1 MIFKPVIF
9 LKNGSNSKGKGDK
22 TAKIELKYV
31 KRRKN
36 GLKMSQMFTTNVVFK
51 DFQEELE
58 RNTESYTW
66 RPLRILNI
74 YRVLVVLSITS
85 FFFIL
90 FLNGSY
96 EVGHFRL
103 FFITAY
109 TYCFFA
115 IVFGLMV
122 IRRKPRFRIQLFLQ
136 LFSDIIFLSI
146 LIFAKG
152 KVDSTLGVLLVISV
166 AGSSILLSRRM
177 AVAGAALA
185 ALSILSAQT
194 YLLLYGQ
201 ADIAAYSSAG
211 ALGIVVFIAA
221 LSANAVARHAKEFE
235 MLAQK
240 RGKDIVS
247 LEQLNDY
254 IVQKLQSGVVA
265 LNSDMTIRLINSAAG
280 KMIGDKVVISGMFLA
295 DALPQISNEL
305 DIWLATGKEYNP
317 LVRFDGGS
325 ALLSF
330 EKIAGGIILV
340 FLDDHEKLSRQVQE
354 EKLASLGKL
363 TASIAHEIRNPLGA
377 ISHAGQLL
385 AESPELADQDKRL
398 TEIIH
403 DHSERLNTIIKSIL
417 HLSRKRDAIKTEIDL
432 DEWLDKFAYDF
443 SIEKYI
449 DVTQIKI
456 LLQDSKIKVETE
468 LSAFEQV
475 MWNLC
480 SNAVAYTNAKDGEPK
495 VTIKVY
501 FADDRITIDVI
512 NIGQKIEEKHIG
524 RLFEPFFTTSA
535 SGTGLGLYL
544 CKELC
549 NNNKIEIN
557 YIKEHPEGTCFRLV
571 FPKTVSNIEIE

>member
-1 MIFKPVIF
+1 M
-9 LKNGSNSKGKGDK
+9 
-22 TAKIELKYV
+22 A
-31 KRRKN
+31 
-36 GLKMSQMFTTNVVFK
+36 QMFTTNVVFK
-51 DFQEELE
+51 DFQAELE

-74 YRVLVVLSITS
+74 YRVLVVLSLTS

-96 EVGHFRL
+96 EVNNFQL
-103 FFITAY
+103 FFGAAY
-109 TYCFFA
+109 TYCFISVA
-115 IVFGLMV
+115 FGLMV
-122 IRRKPRFRIQLFLQ
+122 IKRCPRFRIQLFSQ
-136 LFSDIIFLSI
+136 LLVDVFFLSL

-185 ALSILSAQT
+185 AISILSAQT
-194 YLLLYGQ
+194 YMLLYGN
-201 ADIAAYSSAG
+201 ADIGDYSSAG

-221 LSANAVARHAKEFE
+221 LSANSVARHAKEFE

-240 RGKDIVS
+240 RGKDIIS

-254 IVQKLQSGVVA
+254 IVQKLQSGVLA
-265 LNSDMTIRLINSAAG
+265 LNSDLTIRLINSAAE
-280 KMIGDKVVISGMFLA
+280 KMVGDKVVLSGMQLG
-295 DALPQISNEL
+295 DALPQIAAEL
-305 DIWLATGKEYNP
+305 DIWLATGKEYNQ
-317 LVRFDGGS
+317 LVKLQGGS
-325 ALLSF
+325 ALISF
-330 EKIAGGIILV
+330 EKINGGIILV

-385 AESPELADQDKRL
+385 AESPDLADQDKRL

-417 HLSRKRDAIKTEIDL
+417 HLSRKRDAVKAEVDL

-449 DVTQIKI
+449 DVKQLQIS
-456 LLQDSKIKVETE
+456 LEDSQIVVETE

-480 SNAVAYTNAKDGEPK
+480 TNALLHSTAKEGQPK
-495 VTIKVY
+495 ITIKGYEIDSRVY
-501 FADDRITIDVI
+501 IDVI
-512 NIGQKIEEKHIG
+512 NVGAKIQDKHLDRI
-524 RLFEPFFTTSA
+524 FEPFFTTS
-535 SGTGLGLYL
+535 SLGTGLGLYL

-549 NNNKIEIN
+549 NNNEIEIS
-557 YIKEHPEGTCFRLV
+557 YVKDYDCGTCFRLV
-571 FPKTVSNIEIE
+571 FPKNEINEEIE

>member
-1 MIFKPVIF
+1 M
-9 LKNGSNSKGKGDK
+9 
-22 TAKIELKYV
+22 A
-31 KRRKN
+31 
-36 GLKMSQMFTTNVVFK
+36 QMFTTNVVFK
-51 DFQEELE
+51 DFQDELE

-74 YRVLVVLSITS
+74 YRVLVVLSLTS

-90 FLNGSY
+90 ALNGSY
-96 EVGHFRL
+96 DVDNFSL
-103 FFITAY
+103 FFGAAY
-109 TYCFFA
+109 TYCFLS
-115 IVFGLMV
+115 VMFGFMV
-122 IRRKPRFRIQLFLQ
+122 LKRRPRFRIQLFAQ
-136 LFSDIIFLSI
+136 LFADVLFLSL

-194 YLLLYGQ
+194 YMMFYAD
-201 ADIAAYSSAG
+201 ADISAYSSAG

-235 MLAQK
+235 ILAQK

-254 IVQKLQSGVVA
+254 IVQKLQSGVLA
-265 LNSDMTIRLINSAAG
+265 LNSDMTIRLINTTAE
-280 KMIGDKVVISGMFLA
+280 KMVGDKVVISGMSIT
-295 DALPQISNEL
+295 DALPVIAAEL

-317 LVRFDGGS
+317 VVKLDGGS
-325 ALLSF
+325 AQISF
-330 EKIAGGIILV
+330 EKINGGIVLV
-340 FLDDHEKLSRQVQE
+340 FLDDHEKLSRQIQE

-385 AESPELADQDKRL
+385 AESPELPDQDKRL

-417 HLSRKRDAIKTEIDL
+417 HLSRKRDTIKTRVEL

-449 DVTQIKI
+449 DVKQILI
-456 LLQDSKIKVETE
+456 SQQDMSMYVETE
-468 LSAFEQV
+468 VSAFEQV

-480 SNAVAYTNAKDGEPK
+480 SNALNYSTAKDGEALVK
-495 VTIKVY
+495 IMVY
-501 FADDRITIDVI
+501 EIDDCITIDVV
-512 NIGQKIEEKHIG
+512 NIGEKIEEKYLDRI
-524 RLFEPFFTTSA
+524 FEPFFTTSA

-549 NNNKIEIN
+549 NNNNIELR
-557 YIKEHPEGTCFRLV
+557 YVRDHQDGTCFRLV
-571 FPKTVSNIEIE
+571 FPHKEQNIETDDN

>member
-1 MIFKPVIF
+1 M
-9 LKNGSNSKGKGDK
+9 
-22 TAKIELKYV
+22 A
-31 KRRKN
+31 
-36 GLKMSQMFTTNVVFK
+36 QMFTTNVVFK
-51 DFQEELE
+51 DFQDELE

-74 YRVLVVLSITS
+74 YRVLVVLSLTS

-90 FLNGSY
+90 ALNGSY
-96 EVGHFRL
+96 DVDNFSL
-103 FFITAY
+103 FFGAAY
-109 TYCFFA
+109 TYCFLS
-115 IVFGLMV
+115 VMFGFMV
-122 IRRKPRFRIQLFLQ
+122 LKRRPRFRIQLFAQ
-136 LFSDIIFLSI
+136 LFADVLFLSL

-194 YLLLYGQ
+194 YMMLYAD
-201 ADIAAYSSAG
+201 ADISAYSSAG

-235 MLAQK
+235 ILAQK

-254 IVQKLQSGVVA
+254 IVQKLQSGVLA
-265 LNSDMTIRLINSAAG
+265 LNSDMTIRLINTTAE
-280 KMIGDKVVISGMFLA
+280 KMVGDKVVISGMSIT
-295 DALPQISNEL
+295 DALPVIAAEL

-317 LVRFDGGS
+317 VVKLDGGS
-325 ALLSF
+325 AQISF
-330 EKIAGGIILV
+330 EKINGGIVLV
-340 FLDDHEKLSRQVQE
+340 FLDDHEKLSRQIQE

-385 AESPELADQDKRL
+385 AESPELPDQDKRL

-417 HLSRKRDAIKTEIDL
+417 HLSRKRDTIKTRVEL

-449 DVTQIKI
+449 DVKQILI
-456 LLQDSKIKVETE
+456 SQQDMSMYVETE
-468 LSAFEQV
+468 VSAFEQV

-480 SNAVAYTNAKDGEPK
+480 SNALNYSTAKDGEALVK
-495 VTIKVY
+495 IMVY
-501 FADDRITIDVI
+501 EIDDCITIDVV
-512 NIGQKIEEKHIG
+512 NIGEKIEEKYLDRI
-524 RLFEPFFTTSA
+524 FEPFFTTSA

-549 NNNKIEIN
+549 NNNNIELR
-557 YIKEHPEGTCFRLV
+557 YVRDHQDGTCFRLV
-571 FPKTVSNIEIE
+571 FPHKEQNIETDDN

>member
-1 MIFKPVIF
+1 M
-9 LKNGSNSKGKGDK
+9 
-22 TAKIELKYV
+22 A
-31 KRRKN
+31 
-36 GLKMSQMFTTNVVFK
+36 QMFTTNVVFK

-74 YRVLVVLSITS
+74 YRVLVILSLTS

-90 FLNGSY
+90 YLNGSY
-96 EVGHFRL
+96 EVDNFKL
-103 FFITAY
+103 FFGAAY

-115 IVFGLMV
+115 IAFGLMV
-122 IRRKPRFRIQLFLQ
+122 LRRRPRFRIQLFAQ
-136 LFSDIIFLSI
+136 LFADIIFLSVM
-146 LIFAKG
+146 IFAKG

-166 AGSSILLSRRM
+166 AGSSILLSRKM

-185 ALSILSAQT
+185 AIAILSAQT
-194 YLLLYGQ
+194 YMMLYVE
-201 ADIAAYSSAG
+201 ADITAYSSAG

-265 LNSDMTIRLINSAAG
+265 LNADMTIRLINSAAE
-280 KMIGDKVVISGMFLA
+280 KMIGDKVVLSGMGLA
-295 DALPQISNEL
+295 DALPQVYSEL
-305 DIWLATGKEYNP
+305 DIWLATGKEYSP
-317 LVRFDGGS
+317 VVKLQGGS
-325 ALLSF
+325 ALISF
-330 EKIAGGIILV
+330 EKINGGIILV

-385 AESPELADQDKRL
+385 AESPELADEDKRL

-417 HLSRKRDAIKTEIDL
+417 HLSRKRDAAKATVEL
-432 DEWLDKFAYDF
+432 DEWLDRFAYDF

-449 DVTQIKI
+449 DVKQVQI
-456 LLQDSKIKVETE
+456 LMQDSCICVETE

-480 SNAVAYTNAKDGEPK
+480 SNALNYSLVEEGQPK
-495 VTIKVY
+495 VAIKVY
-501 FADDRITIDVI
+501 DKDGLVNIDVI
-512 NIGQKIEEKHIG
+512 NVGKKIEEKHLDRI
-524 RLFEPFFTTSA
+524 FEPFFTTSA

-549 NNNKIEIN
+549 NNNKIELS
-557 YIKEHPEGTCFRLV
+557 YQKDFEGGTCFRLV
-571 FPKTVSNIEIE
+571 FPKKELIQEME

>member
-1 MIFKPVIF
+1 M
-9 LKNGSNSKGKGDK
+9 
-22 TAKIELKYV
+22 A
-31 KRRKN
+31 
-36 GLKMSQMFTTNVVFK
+36 QMFTTNVVFK

-74 YRVLVVLSITS
+74 YRVLVVLSVTS
-85 FFFIL
+85 FFFL
-90 FLNGSY
+90 LSVNGSY
-96 EVGHFRL
+96 EVNNFNL
-103 FFITAY
+103 FFGGAY

-115 IVFGLMV
+115 VAFGLMV
-122 IRRKPRFRIQLFLQ
+122 LRRRPRFRVQ
-136 LFSDIIFLSI
+136 LFSQLFADIFFLAL

-152 KVDSTLGVLLVISV
+152 RVDSTLGVLLVISV
-166 AGSSILLSRRM
+166 AGSSILLSRKM

-185 ALSILSAQT
+185 AISILCAQT
-194 YLLLYGQ
+194 YMMIY
-201 ADIAAYSSAG
+201 ADAKIEAYSSAG

-265 LNSDMTIRLINSAAG
+265 LNADMSIRLLNTAAE
-280 KMIGDKVVISGMFLA
+280 KMVGERMVLSGMGLTE
-295 DALPQISNEL
+295 ALPQIAAEL
-305 DIWLATGKEYNP
+305 DIWLATGKEYHP
-317 LVRFDGGS
+317 IVKLPGGT
-325 ALLSF
+325 AQLSF
-330 EKIAGGIILV
+330 EKINGGIILV
-340 FLDDHEKLSRQVQE
+340 FLDDHEKLAHQVQE

-385 AESPELADQDKRL
+385 AESPELVEQDKRL

-417 HLSRKRDAIKTEIDL
+417 HLSRKRDAETAHIEL

-449 DVTQIKI
+449 DVKQVKI
-456 LLQDSKIKVETE
+456 SMQDSRLSVETE

-480 SNAVAYTNAKDGEPK
+480 SNALVHSGEHENMPK

-501 FADDRITIDVI
+501 EIDGRVNIDVI
-512 NIGQKIEEKHIG
+512 NTGKKIEEKHQDRI
-524 RLFEPFFTTSA
+524 FEPFFTTLA

-549 NNNKIEIN
+549 NNNKIELN
-557 YIKEHPEGTCFRLV
+557 YIKDNADGTCFRLV
-571 FPKTVSNIEIE
+571 FPNKTFGQEME